1 MDLYNFYRGIENVID
16 TIGKDRHD
24 LTLKDYLI
32 MCDPFFNIDFYDE
45 KELSHQIG
53 GKDPQQMA
61 EKALDLQ
68 ERQVI
73 ANEAQAKIMQAQE
86 ARKQL
91 EKQKKL
97 EAEEKAAEAKMTI
110 SEKAVADAKKLLKE
124 AEKKKTNVQAAKEA
138 LAKAEAEN
146 EKIKADKA
154 ALSEMSVSE
163 EDIASAAAEMDKEV
177 DEMGP
182 IKNMIKGAT
191 KVVVIFAV
199 IICMP
204 IVPWILISYY
214 SFKKLYG
221 LYISYIQTY

>member
-16 TIGKDRHD
+16 TISKDRHD

-61 EKALDLQ
+61 EEMLKSQKAV
-68 ERQVI
+68 E
-73 ANEAQAKIMQAQE
+73 QAQTAVAEIAKAKE
-86 ARKQL
+86 AREQL
-91 EKQKKL
+91 ERQKKL

-124 AEKKKTNVQAAKEA
+124 AEKKKFNVQAAKEA

-154 ALSEMSVSE
+154 ALSEMTVSE
-163 EDIASAAAEMDKEV
+163 EDIASAAAEMNKEV

-214 SFKKLYG
+214 SFKKLHG